1 MKKLLYVQC
10 VLPYKRTG
18 LSSTI
23 YIDSYE
29 IDSNHYLFSPPW
41 KKYGSKGVAEIITTS
56 FSKESVEPQEVRYYD
71 ARSDGGGEKCDGGS
85 SGNRWGHRNI

>member
-1 MKKLLYVQC
+1 MFSVYFRTKELAFQVQFI
-10 VLPYKRTG
+10 LK
-18 LSSTI
+18 
-23 YIDSYE
+23 SYE

-71 ARSDGGGEKCDGGS
+71 AKSDGGGEKCDGGS
-85 SGNRWGHRNI
+85 SGNR